1 MSSIRRYLVTILIA
15 ILTLTSFMAALQS
28 YRESISRADQLFD
41 DDLKVLAGSLLHP
54 FTSSTQDNSLLSVVQ
69 IWQGSELLYRSANA
83 PEHQIEAQLGYSE
96 QNFSGQRWRTYVQIS
111 TADLAGGTNASQE
124 PNNTGSTKALI
135 NSTKKLLTE
144 KNVAEQNIA
153 QQNIAQQN
161 IKEPSSTTKANT
173 NNTTQASQPLSAE
186 VTAMAKPK
194 VAPATELK
202 IVVAQ
207 PLKQRQQLADEVV
220 LASIYPVVLSLP
232 LQALLIWLA
241 VSKGLSPLL
250 KFAEQLSGKKADDL
264 TPVTLTEV
272 PQELSQ
278 VLGTTNQLLAKL
290 SDAFAREKRFASDV
304 AHELR
309 TPLSV
314 LQVNLHNARSQWQQA
329 GVADP
334 AGLMPALED
343 GVKRM
348 SQLIE
353 QIMLLNR
360 TNPEHFKAKLQQF
373 DLVGLGRE
381 MIAELYPEIL
391 RKNQLVELESDDKL
405 LVSADAFAIRLL
417 LLNLLGNAIKYTPAD
432 GQILLGLSAQLNQV
446 IISVE
451 DSGPGIDPTEYQ
463 RVFDRF
469 YRVGGDRHQSGEPG
483 SGLGLSIVKE
493 IVALHSG
500 KLQLGPSRFSTGLK
514 ITVEL
519 PQ

>member
-15 ILTLTSFMAALQS
+15 MLTLTSFMAALQS

-41 DDLKVLAGSLLHP
+41 DDLKVLAASLVHQ
-54 FTSSTQDNSLLSVVQ
+54 FGATEQDNSLLSVVQ
-69 IWQGSELLYRSANA
+69 IWRGTELLYRSVNA
-83 PEHQIEAQLGYSE
+83 PERRIEAPVGYSE
-96 QNFSGQRWRTYVQIS
+96 QNFSGQRWRTFVQIS
-111 TADLAGGTNASQE
+111 
-124 PNNTGSTKALI
+124 
-135 NSTKKLLTE
+135 
-144 KNVAEQNIA
+144 KNPIS
-153 QQNIAQQN
+153 
-161 IKEPSSTTKANT
+161 KEPINKKQTGHTPGTVKQGKTAQHSTI
-173 NNTTQASQPLSAE
+173 QS
-186 VTAMAKPK
+186 
-194 VAPATELK
+194 ELQ
-202 IVVAQ
+202 VLVAQ
-207 PLKQRQQLADEVV
+207 PLKQRQQLAEEVV

-250 KFAEQLSGKKADDL
+250 KLAEQLSGKKADDL
-264 TPVTLTEV
+264 TPVHLNEV
-272 PQELSQ
+272 PLELSQ

-334 AGLMPALED
+334 AGLMPALEE

-360 TNPEHFKAKLQQF
+360 TNPEHFKAKLQLF
-373 DLVGLGRE
+373 DAAALSRE
-381 MIAELYPEIL
+381 VVAELYPEIL
-391 RKNQLVELESDDKL
+391 RKNQQVELTGAEHL
-405 LVSADAFAIRLL
+405 PLHADTFAIRLL
-417 LLNLLGNAIKYTPAD
+417 LLNLLGNAIKYTPA
-432 GQILLGLSAQLNQV
+432 GGHIVLCLSKTSTAV
-446 IISVE
+446 YIEVS
-451 DSGPGIDPTEYQ
+451 DSGPGIDPKEYQ

-469 YRVGGDRHQSGEPG
+469 YRVGGDRHKSGEPG
-483 SGLGLSIVKE
+483 SGLGLAIVKE
-493 IVALHSG
+493 IVTLHG
-500 KLQLGPSRFSTGLK
+500 GNLTLAPSDFPTGLK

>member
-15 ILTLTSFMAALQS
+15 MLTLTSFMAALQS

-41 DDLKVLAGSLLHP
+41 DDLKVLAASLVHQ
-54 FTSSTQDNSLLSVVQ
+54 FGATEQDNSLLSVVQ
-69 IWQGSELLYRSANA
+69 IWRGTALLYRSANA
-83 PEHQIEAQLGYSE
+83 PERRIEAPVGYSE
-96 QNFSGQRWRTYVQIS
+96 QNFSGQRWRTFVQIS
-111 TADLAGGTNASQE
+111 KEPISEKPISKQQTVQE
-124 PNNTGSTKALI
+124 QS
-135 NSTKKLLTE
+135 NS
-144 KNVAEQNIA
+144 A
-153 QQNIAQQN
+153 QQ
-161 IKEPSSTTKANT
+161 PTV
-173 NNTTQASQPLSAE
+173 P
-186 VTAMAKPK
+186 
-194 VAPATELK
+194 ELL
-202 IVVAQ
+202 VLVAQ
-207 PLKQRQQLADEVV
+207 PLKQRQQLAEEVV

-250 KFAEQLSGKKADDL
+250 KLAEQLSGKKADDL
-264 TPVTLTEV
+264 TPVSLNEV
-272 PQELSQ
+272 PVELSQ

-314 LQVNLHNARSQWQQA
+314 LQVNLHNARSKWQQA
-329 GVADP
+329 GVVDP
-334 AGLMPALED
+334 AGLMPALEE

-360 TNPEHFKAKLQQF
+360 TNPEHFKAKLQLF
-373 DLVGLGRE
+373 DVAALSRE
-381 MIAELYPEIL
+381 VVAELYPEIL
-391 RKNQLVELESDDKL
+391 RKNQQVELTGAEHL
-405 LVSADAFAIRLL
+405 PLHADTFAIRLL
-417 LLNLLGNAIKYTPAD
+417 LLNLLGNAIKYTPA
-432 GQILLGLSAQLNQV
+432 GGHVVLCLSKTSTAV
-446 IISVE
+446 DIEVS
-451 DSGPGIDPTEYQ
+451 DSGPGIDPKEYQ

-483 SGLGLSIVKE
+483 SGLGLAIVKE
-493 IVALHSG
+493 IVTLHGGSLALA
-500 KLQLGPSRFSTGLK
+500 PSDFPTGLK